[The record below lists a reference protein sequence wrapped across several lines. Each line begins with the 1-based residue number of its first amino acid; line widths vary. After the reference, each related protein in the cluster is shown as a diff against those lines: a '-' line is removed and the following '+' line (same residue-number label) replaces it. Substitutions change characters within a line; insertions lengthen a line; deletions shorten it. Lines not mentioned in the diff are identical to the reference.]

1 MTSDKLKE
9 KVEKKQSELKEL
21 QNQLKQEELA
31 QKKAEEFIRKLET
44 VSPEIGKA
52 VQAVLDEAELKL
64 PAGKQIVII
73 AGQAG
78 LLTNIVNGKFTKRG
92 NGNGGA
98 KAITSEGQQIS
109 WAKLCEI
116 KNITRTPGGSAHRD
130 VYNRARELHD
140 SIEHECSLDGK
151 VYPIVQS

>member
-9 KVEKKQSELKEL
+9 KVEKKQSEIKEL
-21 QNQLKQEELA
+21 QKKLKEEELV

-44 VSPEIGKA
+44 VSPEISKA
-52 VQAVLDEAELKL
+52 VQMVLDEAELKL

-73 AGQAG
+73 AGQTG

-98 KAITSEGQQIS
+98 RTITYEGEQIS

-116 KNITRTPGGSAHRD
+116 KGITRIPSGSAHRD
-130 VYNRARELHD
+130 FYSKARELHD

>member
-1 MTSDKLKE
+1 MQKKLKE
-9 KVEKKQSELKEL
+9 
-21 QNQLKQEELA
+21 EELA
-31 QKKAEEFIRKLET
+31 QKKAEEFIRKLES

-52 VQAVLDEAELKL
+52 VQTVLDEAEVKL
-64 PAGKQIVII
+64 PEGKQIVIT

-78 LLTNIVNGKFTKRG
+78 LLTSIVNGKSVKTRT
-92 NGNGGA
+92 GNGGA
-98 KAITSEGQQIS
+98 KAITFEGQEMS

-140 SIEHECSLDGK
+140 SIEHECSIDGK
-151 VYPIVQS
+151 VYPVS